1 MELAD
6 IPLFA
11 IVEQFLDLRVLT
23 VQLIFESFLCLEE
36 FGDLNLE
43 FFALAAQDID
53 PAVTVAGL
61 ECYLL
66 KLLVEL
72 LNPLLVDRDLRDV

>member
-1 MELAD
+1 M
-6 IPLFA
+6 
-11 IVEQFLDLRVLT
+11 
-23 VQLIFESFLCLEE
+23 QLIFESFLGLEE

-43 FFALAAQDID
+43 FFALTAQDVY

-61 ECYLL
+61 ECDLL
-66 KLLVEL
+66 EFLIEL